1 MDALSAFE
9 KSKSP
14 EYMPVDASS
23 EGDNEDD
30 SLMNHRWKPVN
41 SRMSRVY
48 VYAARVSGVLIYTIL
63 LVTVTSWWWQRERLH
78 GPGVIKSPLTPH
90 IQYEEKFFPKM
101 DTHKYSIMGPPSP
114 ELDAKWDDLTQFFF
128 TEFPYDDMKK
138 LGREKEAIQLP
149 NGNFMVLYT
158 VNHLLHCLKR
168 LHHSRHPEYYYPN
181 MTEQEKIKGNKHD
194 MHCLEDLV
202 QEVICHADTAPYTTR
217 WYQKDPRPTGNS
229 DIAHECVNWDMLKAE
244 LKRKHVNPWEPGLLI
259 HPVFGPVVPDGK
271 NTVFPERMGFP
282 NDFLHVGETEE
293 EYEERA
299 RKFGIS
305 SGRGDSK

>member
-1 MDALSAFE
+1 MDKLPTFE
-9 KSKSP
+9 KTKSVD
-14 EYMPVDASS
+14 YMPIDASS
-23 EGDNEDD
+23 EGENEDD
-30 SLMNHRWKPVN
+30 SLINPRWTPVT
-41 SRMSRVY
+41 SRVSRVY
-48 VYAARVSGVLIYTIL
+48 SNAARIAGIFLYSIF
-63 LVTVTSWWWQRERLH
+63 LVTITSWWWKRERLH
-78 GPGVIKSPLTPH
+78 GPGVISSPLTPYVH
-90 IQYEEKFFPKM
+90 YEEKAFPKM

-114 ELDAKWDDLTQFFF
+114 EVDAKWDELTQFFF
-128 TEFPYDDMKK
+128 TEFPYEDMKK
-138 LGREKEAIQLP
+138 LGRENEAIQLP

-168 LHHSRHPEYYYPN
+168 LHHSRHPDYYFPN
-181 MTEQEKIKGNKHD
+181 ITEAEKIKGNKHD

-229 DIAHECVNWDMLKAE
+229 DILHECVNWDMLKEE
-244 LKRKHVNPWEPGLLI
+244 LKRKHVNPWEPGLLV

-293 EYEERA
+293 EYEERIH
-299 RKFGIS
+299 RLGIS
-305 SGRGDSK
+305 SGRDPE